1 MKKAGIAILIVM
13 IVSLTAFTAFSAE
26 KKSFLQGSEDEV
38 YYMVPFVSGVE
49 YWFPVYEMFKQAG
62 QQLGVK
68 TKYLGT
74 PEYDVNRHLAVFEQ
88 VLALLRSL
96 KSGRSTAEALA
107 ECYDGMTL
115 ESLDAQWRRAVLGP
129 DSQDRSP

>member
-1 MKKAGIAILIVM
+1 MKKTGVAAILIVM
-13 IVSLTAFTAFSAE
+13 MVGLAAVSAFSAE
-26 KKSFLQGSEDEV
+26 NKSFLQGSEDEV

-88 VLALLRSL
+88 VRPAGRPVFLLPRSIPIRL
-96 KSGRSTAEALA
+96 SNPSIAPMKWVCL
-107 ECYDGMTL
+107 
-115 ESLDAQWRRAVLGP
+115 W
-129 DSQDRSP
+129 